1 MSKSVLAVSVH
12 PDDET
17 LGAGGTLLKHLD
29 QGDDIYWLLLS
40 SGNEYQEQVIEEVA
54 EEFQF
59 KQYFNLEF
67 EDTKL
72 DDISKNQLIPQIA
85 SVFNKVEPNILYI
98 PNRSDVHSDHRAAFE
113 SIIPAT
119 KNFRFPF
126 IEKIMMCEVLS
137 ETEFAPAL
145 PENYFN
151 PTVFTDISE
160 YFERKIEIVKL
171 FESEILSEN
180 QPRSISSVTAHNRYR
195 GSRIGVKYAE
205 AFQLLLE
212 IR

>member
-1 MSKSVLAVSVH
+1 MSKKVLAVSVH

-29 QGDDIYWLLLS
+29 QGDDIYWLLLT
-40 SGNEYQEQVIEEVA
+40 SGNEYQEEVIKVVA

-72 DDISKNQLIPQIA
+72 DDISKNLLIPQIA
-85 SVFNKVEPNILYI
+85 SVFNEIEPNILYI

-119 KNFRFPF
+119 K
-126 IEKIMMCEVLS
+126 
-137 ETEFAPAL
+137 
-145 PENYFN
+145 
-151 PTVFTDISE
+151 ISG
-160 YFERKIEIVKL
+160 FHLLRK
-171 FESEILSEN
+171 
-180 QPRSISSVTAHNRYR
+180 
-195 GSRIGVKYAE
+195 
-205 AFQLLLE
+205 
-212 IR
+212 